1 MPHKIAGLRWDDC
14 STLVF
19 WCGYICLSDRCGG
32 FGCVLDESHVA
43 SFPQPVFATWTGESV
58 INPEFMI
65 KFYIVISI
73 GESIIKSRSS
83 ILPPREGGDSPFN
96 FTPGGGPL
104 QSILGKS
111 GKNTL
116 KIRTICLIFL
126 HCAFSNASSYHLHNR
141 IHSHTG
147 CIWLTFLCDFKC
159 ILKELTLEDA

>member
-14 STLVF
+14 STLVL

-73 GESIIKSRSS
+73 GESFIKSLSRRKGLYPLRSFGRPLCYQCEFES
-83 ILPPREGGDSPFN
+83 WWAGDLRTFENTQWRKVILSDITGRTPDLQCRFEN
-96 FTPGGGPL
+96 HWQARLLRPGGP
-104 QSILGKS
+104 KV
-111 GKNTL
+111 
-116 KIRTICLIFL
+116 
-126 HCAFSNASSYHLHNR
+126 
-141 IHSHTG
+141 
-147 CIWLTFLCDFKC
+147 
-159 ILKELTLEDA
+159 